1 MYATQTSTS
10 RGARGGAA
18 AIVIA
23 AHIAAIYVIGISL
36 GVVDAPPFVPE
47 TKVVFIETPKPV
59 EPAKPVERPKNLD
72 QKIDEPVLE
81 PVIAETIE
89 TAPTAPPIEE
99 IPDTAPVAIP
109 AEPAPLESATLAVTR
124 RVDPVYPPAS
134 RRMDEEGA
142 VLLKVLVDERGI
154 ARDVQVAKS
163 SGFPRLDDA
172 AATAVRRWKFSP
184 AKQQSQPVQ
193 AWTQVNVIFR
203 LDR

>member
-23 AHIAAIYVIGISL
+23 AHIAAIYVLAVSL
-36 GVVDAPPFVPE
+36 GVVEAPPFVPV
-47 TKVVFIETPKPV
+47 TKVVFIDTPKPA
-59 EPAKPVERPKNLD
+59 EPAKPIERPKNLT

-81 PVIAETIE
+81 PVLAETIE

-124 RVDPVYPPAS
+124 RVDPVA
-134 RRMDEEGA
+134 
-142 VLLKVLVDERGI
+142 
-154 ARDVQVAKS
+154 
-163 SGFPRLDDA
+163 DA
-172 AATAVRRWKFSP
+172 ESKAQRS
-184 AKQQSQPVQ
+184 
-193 AWTQVNVIFR
+193 
-203 LDR
+203 

>member
-1 MYATQTSTS
+1 VYATQTTTS

-18 AIVIA
+18 ALVIA

-47 TKVVFIETPKPV
+47 TQVVFIDTPKPV
-59 EPAKPVERPKNLD
+59 EPAKPLERPKQFKPD
-72 QKIDEPVLE
+72 IPEPVLE
-81 PVIAETIE
+81 PVIAETVE
-89 TAPTAPPIEE
+89 TAPTAPPVEE
-99 IPDTAPVAIP
+99 IPSTAPAAITTEPGP
-109 AEPAPLESATLAVTR
+109 AESASLAVTR

-142 VLLKVLVDERGI
+142 VLLKVLVDERGS
-154 ARDVQVAKS
+154 ARDVQIAKS

-172 AATAVRRWKFSP
+172 AASAVRRWKFSP
-184 AKQQSQPVQ
+184 ATQASQPVK